1 MDNTDTKSEDENYHI
16 SEDSG
21 NCDQSTPPPLV
32 GFLLKNKINKPK
44 LSFLDKLTGED
55 CGGAGNGD
63 VLENDGLFD
72 NMIMVH
78 RQFIIVMLN
87 SACYDHI

>member
-1 MDNTDTKSEDENYHI
+1 MDSTDTKSEDENYHI
-16 SEDSG
+16 SDDSG

-32 GFLLKNKINKPK
+32 GFLLKNKLNEPR

-63 VLENDGLFD
+63 EQENDGLFHKIL
-72 NMIMVH
+72 IMVH
-78 RQFIIVMLN
+78 RQFIIVMLKFRML
-87 SACYDHI
+87 